1 MHEYSRLRRGTLRA
15 PPRDEMKRL
24 LAVLLLGVTSA
35 LLASCDNGG
44 DSSTTPT
51 SPSATLVTEN
61 FTGTVDPGG
70 MSFNQFTVTASGG
83 QVNAILTAAGPPT
96 TIYMG
101 LGIGTFANAT
111 CTLLTN
117 GSVLAQ
123 AGATAQL
130 SGTLN
135 AGSYCVEVFDAGNQ
149 TAQISYAVTVTH
161 Y

>member
-1 MHEYSRLRRGTLRA
+1 
-15 PPRDEMKRL
+15 MKRL
-24 LAVLLLGVTSA
+24 LAVLLLGVTTLFA
-35 LLASCDNGG
+35 ASCDNGG
-44 DSSTTPT
+44 SDSTPT

-70 MSFNQFTVTASGG
+70 TAISPFTIATSGN
-83 QVNAILTAAGPPT
+83 QVNVTLTAAGPPA
-96 TIYMG
+96 TIYVG
-101 LGIGTFANAT
+101 LGVGSYVSPT

-130 SGTLN
+130 TGTVN
-135 AGSYCVEVFDAGNQ
+135 AGSYCVEVFDVGNQ
-149 TAQISYAVTVTH
+149 TAQIAYTVTVTH

>member
-1 MHEYSRLRRGTLRA
+1 
-15 PPRDEMKRL
+15 MKRL
-24 LAVLLLGVTSA
+24 LAVLLVGVLPLFA
-35 LLASCDNGG
+35 VSCDNGG
-44 DSSTTPT
+44 SSDTTPT

-70 MSFNQFTVTASGG
+70 NAVNQFAVTTSGN
-83 QVNAILTAAGPPT
+83 QLNVILTAAGPPA
-96 TIYMG
+96 TIYVG
-101 LGIGTFANAT
+101 LGVGSYASST

-130 SGTLN
+130 SGTVN
-135 AGSYCVEVFDAGNQ
+135 AGTYCVEVFDVGNQ
-149 TAQISYAVTVTH
+149 TAQISYTVTVTH

>member
-1 MHEYSRLRRGTLRA
+1 MNRVLGL
-15 PPRDEMKRL
+15 
-24 LAVLLLGVTSA
+24 LLLGVCAAFSI
-35 LLASCDNGG
+35 SCDNG
-44 DSSTTPT
+44 SSDTTTPT

-61 FTGTVDPGG
+61 FTGTVDVGG
-70 MSFNQFTVTASGG
+70 ESNNPFNVTASGG
-83 QVNAILTAAGPPT
+83 QVNVILTAAGPPA

-101 LGIGTFANAT
+101 IGVGTWTASTTT

-117 GSVLAQ
+117 GYTLAP
-123 AGATAQL
+123 AGSTAQL

-135 AGSYCVEVFDAGNQ
+135 AGAYCVKIFDAGNE

>member
-1 MHEYSRLRRGTLRA
+1 
-15 PPRDEMKRL
+15 MKRL
-24 LAVLLLGVTSA
+24 LAVLLVGVTPLVA
-35 LLASCDNGG
+35 ASCDNGG
-44 DSSTTPT
+44 SSDTTPT
-51 SPSATLVTEN
+51 SPSAALVTEN

-70 MSFNQFTVTASGG
+70 TAVNQFSVTTSGN
-83 QVNAILTAAGPPT
+83 QVNVLLTAAGPPA

-101 LGIGTFANAT
+101 LGVGTYASST

-130 SGTLN
+130 SGTVN
-135 AGSYCVEVFDAGNQ
+135 AGTYCVEVFDVGNQ
-149 TAQISYAVTVTH
+149 TAQISYTVTVTH